1 MSAYQRLIVEEMEQL
16 TPSSVA
22 ISLAIPED
30 LKKTFAYEAGQ
41 YLSLE
46 ANINGEVVRRSYSLC
61 SAPHQAKATVGI
73 KKIEGGTFST
83 YANDVLK
90 VGDALMVAPPE
101 GRFLFTPNDEHQHL
115 LLFAAGSGITP
126 LFSILK
132 SALEKTHN
140 TSVQLV
146 YGNKSAE
153 ESMFKADLEVL
164 EKAYP
169 NRLSI
174 HWIYSQSNESNALFG
189 RIDASTALY
198 ALNQGKSSPTT
209 VYLCGPEAMIHL
221 VKETLVE
228 KGIPSDKVHFEL
240 FTSSAPTSRVS
251 SNVTSGAVQLTI
263 TADDATYTVETTAD
277 KTLLDAALQQKI
289 DVPYSC
295 QGGVCCS
302 CIAKVTEGSAHMENN
317 QILTDEE
324 VTDGLVLTCQA
335 VATSSILHVDY
346 DDV

>member
-1 MSAYQRLIVEEMEQL
+1 MSAYHRLIVEEIERL

-22 ISLAIPED
+22 ISLAIPEE
-30 LKKTFAYEAGQ
+30 LKKTFVFESGQ

-46 ANINGEVVRRSYSLC
+46 AQLNGASVRRSYSLC

-73 KKIEGGTFST
+73 KKIEGGQFSS

-90 VGDALMVAPPE
+90 VGDSLLVAPPE
-101 GRFLFTPNDEHQHL
+101 GRFLFSPSDQKQHL

-132 SALEKTHN
+132 SALEKTEN

-146 YGNKSAE
+146 YGNKSPE
-153 ESMFKADLEVL
+153 ESMFKKELNALES
-164 EKAYP
+164 AYP
-169 NRLSI
+169 DRLSI
-174 HWIYSQSNESNALFG
+174 HWIYSQSNEPNALFV
-189 RIDASTALY
+189 RIDASTVLY
-198 ALNQGKSSPTT
+198 ALNQGKQKPDAA
-209 VYLCGPEAMIHL
+209 YLCGPEAMIHTAKDSL
-221 VKETLVE
+221 IAKGVDAE
-228 KGIPSDKVHFEL
+228 KILFEL
-240 FTSSAPTSRVS
+240 FTSNASIDPVTTGS
-251 SNVTSGAVQLTI
+251 SDAVLLTI
-263 TADDATYTVETTAD
+263 TADDVSHSIETTAN
-277 KTLLDAALQQKI
+277 KTILDSALQQKI

-302 CIAKVTEGSAHMENN
+302 CIAKLTEGSARMENN

-324 VTDGLVLTCQA
+324 IAEGLVLTCQA
-335 VATSSILHVDY
+335 VPTSATLVVNY

>member
-1 MSAYQRLIVEEMEQL
+1 MSAYHSLIVEEIERL

-22 ISLAIPED
+22 ISLAIPEN
-30 LKKTFAYEAGQ
+30 LKKNFVFESGQ

-46 ANINGEVVRRSYSLC
+46 TQLDGETVRRSYSLS

-73 KKIEGGTFST
+73 KKIDGGKFST

-90 VGDALMVAPPE
+90 VGDSLLVAPPE
-101 GRFLFTPNDEHQHL
+101 GRFLFSPSDQKQHL

-132 SALEKTHN
+132 TALEETEY
-140 TSVQLV
+140 TSIQLV
-146 YGNKSAE
+146 YGNKSPE
-153 ESMFKADLEVL
+153 EAMFKSALEAL
-164 EKAYP
+164 ATTHP
-169 NRLSI
+169 DRFSI
-174 HWIYSQSNESNALFG
+174 HWVYSQSNEPNALFG
-189 RIDASTALY
+189 RIDTSTVLY
-198 ALNQGKSSPTT
+198 ALNQGKQAP
-209 VYLCGPEAMIHL
+209 VAAYLCGPEAMIHT
-221 VKETLVE
+221 VKDCLIT
-228 KGIPSDKVHFEL
+228 KGIAADKIHFEL
-240 FTSSAPTSRVS
+240 FTASVTTTVPSSTAT
-251 SNVTSGAVQLTI
+251 GAVQLTI
-263 TADDATYTVETTAD
+263 TADDATHTVETTAD

-302 CIAKVTEGSAHMENN
+302 CIAKVTEGSATMENN

-324 VTDGLVLTCQA
+324 VAEGLVLTCQA
-335 VATSSILHVDY
+335 VPTSATLHVDY